1 MNVFKEMALSI
12 YSYGSYSE
20 FLKNKKGKVFGFGM
34 LLIFIYFL
42 ISWFIPSMM
51 DIGTP
56 SGLVQQAREVIPDF
70 ELKDG
75 VLWVADV
82 IEMEEGGTYIW
93 IDTDPTSFFYGANE
107 MAQYLRSYTDAILM
121 DSEKII
127 VKNNGQVQELYFSD
141 LGIDFD
147 KEDLLE
153 YIPTLYAFIIIFHIF
168 AYIWMAALFFF
179 GVLFVALLT
188 MIVNSAMH
196 YKLTFGQLYL
206 LGIYS
211 RTLPLIIK
219 ALKSFLPFNIPMF
232 WVINFGLSV
241 LIIGM
246 AIKNM
251 KEQER
256 DQSSG
261 YNPTGYNM

>member
-12 YSYGSYSE
+12 FSYGTYSE

-34 LLIFIYFL
+34 LLVFIYFL
-42 ISWFIPSMM
+42 ISWFIPGMVS
-51 DIGTP
+51 IGTP
-56 SGLVQQAREVIPDF
+56 SLLTQQAREVIPDF
-70 ELKDG
+70 ELKNG
-75 VLWVADV
+75 TLWVADV
-82 IEMEEGGTYIW
+82 VELEDSTTYVY
-93 IDTDPTSFFYGANE
+93 IDTDPNYYFYGANE
-107 MAQYLRSYTDAILM
+107 MTPLLRSYTSAILM

-127 VKNNGQVQELYFSD
+127 VKSNGQVQELYFSD
-141 LGIDFD
+141 LDLDFD

-153 YIPTLYAFIIIFHIF
+153 YVPTLYSFIIIFHIF
-168 AYIWMAALFFF
+168 VYIWMAALFFF
-179 GVLFVALLT
+179 GVLFVALLA

-211 RTLPLIIK
+211 RTLPLLIK

-241 LIIGM
+241 LIIGL
-246 AIKNM
+246 AIKKM
-251 KEQER
+251 KEQEQ
-256 DQSSG
+256 DQMSG